1 MTKQRMHEA
10 ESLFVGVR
18 VEPARR
24 LPNNP
29 LDPLPSPQN
38 SVDTTTGPARSLFIR
53 RITVIRWLAIIAAML
68 IGLWIKSLSQTSE
81 VGLPRAA
88 SSDLSE
94 AVRLADGFI
103 AEPNITYVTVQNYQA
118 KLDIY

>member
-1 MTKQRMHEA
+1 MREA

-24 LPNNP
+24 LPKNP

-38 SVDTTTGPARSLFIR
+38 SVDTTIRPARSLFIR
-53 RITVIRWLAIIAAML
+53 RVTVIRWLPIIAVML
-68 IGLWIKSLSQTSE
+68 IGLSSKGLSQTSE
-81 VGLPRAA
+81 VALPQAA

-103 AEPNITYVTVQNYQA
+103 AEPNITYVTAQNYQA
-118 KLDIY
+118 K